1 MERHGKTAPRRRGI
15 RGGAAGKRA
24 AAPRAPALV
33 PTVRKLK
40 RKGFISQRALADEL
54 NRKGIPAPRGGRW
67 YQTTVV
73 KTLARLGLITVGKGR
88 TNTRLAVK
96 QAADVRAEALAATI
110 RKLRKAGFVSVSG
123 IARELNERQ
132 VPPARGSKWHRSTV
146 RRLLQRLDRLDR
158 ISHRRQGRFSA
169 RGIDLLRGW

>member
-1 MERHGKTAPRRRGI
+1 MERHGKTSSRRQGI
-15 RGGAAGKRA
+15 RGGAAGRRA

-73 KTLARLGLITVGKGR
+73 KTLARLGLITVGNGR
-88 TNTRLAVK
+88 TNQRLAVK
-96 QAADVRAEALAATI
+96 QAADARATALAGTI
-110 RKLRKAGFVSVSG
+110 RKLRKAGFVSVSA
-123 IARELNERQ
+123 IARELNEREIQ
-132 VPPARGSKWHRSTV
+132 TARGSKWHRNSVSQLLERLEKLETA
-146 RRLLQRLDRLDR
+146 RR
-158 ISHRRQGRFSA
+158 RRGRSSSQN
-169 RGIDLLRGW
+169 RR

>member
-1 MERHGKTAPRRRGI
+1 MALNGKTASCGRGI
-15 RGGAAGKRA
+15 RGAAAAGKKAPNTRA
-24 AAPRAPALV
+24 SALV

-54 NRKGIPAPRGGRW
+54 NRIGIPAPRGGRW

-73 KTLARLGLITVGKGR
+73 TTLARLRLITVGKGR

-96 QAADVRAEALAATI
+96 QAADARARALTSTI
-110 RKLRKAGFVSVSG
+110 RKLRKAGFVSISA

-132 VPPARGSKWHRSTV
+132 VPPAWGRKWHRSTV
-146 RRLLQRLDRLDR
+146 RRLLERLEKLEPSR
-158 ISHRRQGRFSA
+158 HRR
-169 RGIDLLRGW
+169 